1 MDRDEFDQILNKQAS
16 GVPVA
21 AQASG
26 SAPSGGL
33 PGLDAEVGKEI
44 TLAGVA
50 RDAMLGAVVR
60 LDSGGTVYVGG
71 LLEWPEPLSGQRVSV
86 RGVLQRR
93 HLAPQPTVGADGGV
107 SHGAAGTSL
116 ILDGASWSAAS

>member
-26 SAPSGGL
+26 PAQSG
-33 PGLDAEVGKEI
+33 GLDAEVGKEI
-44 TLAGVA
+44 TLTGVA